1 MKHVTYAQ
9 KSLLVGDEAAD
20 TLTAYSALL
29 ARHHSGDTVTLA
41 AYDADGDDVQATF
54 VLDQGTNLMA
64 ESTHSSIPEPDNA
77 DAVRDM
83 QKKMTA
89 LASPPLAQPMV
100 VHVPDTL
107 EDFEA

>member
-20 TLTAYSALL
+20 TLAPYSALL
-29 ARHHSGDTVTLA
+29 AKHHSGDTVTLS
-41 AYDADGDDVQATF
+41 AYDADGDDVEATV

-77 DAVRDM
+77 EAVRVM
-83 QKKMTA
+83 REKMMA
-89 LASPPLAQPMV
+89 LSSPPLAQPMAV
-100 VHVPDTL
+100 QIPDAL
-107 EDFEA
+107 EELEV